1 MKVKLKKLNENTR
14 IPEEG
19 KPGDFCYDVWAVS
32 EEELAPNVWCYGL
45 GFKYEI
51 ERGPIALQNYDK
63 NKCVPGISIDLKN
76 SDIKIDIDFRP
87 RSSVWKTGMSL
98 SNSEGSL
105 DEFYRGEAKAVFYHL
120 MPNMPRYKVGDR
132 IGQIKLGFTVP
143 IEFSWNDEI
152 NENTERG
159 EGGYGS
165 TGKS

>member
-19 KPGDFCYDVWAVS
+19 KHGDFCYDVWAVS

-63 NKCVPGISIDLKN
+63 NKCAPGISIDLKN

-87 RSSVWKTGMSL
+87 RSSVWKTGMIL
-98 SNSEGSL
+98 SNSEGT
-105 DEFYRGEAKAVFYHL
+105 F
-120 MPNMPRYKVGDR
+120 N
-132 IGQIKLGFTVP
+132 
-143 IEFSWNDEI
+143 
-152 NENTERG
+152 
-159 EGGYGS
+159 
-165 TGKS
+165 

>member
-1 MKVKLKKLNENTR
+1 MKVKLKKLDENAR
-14 IPEEG
+14 MPEEG

-51 ERGPIALQNYDK
+51 KREVVELQKYNK
-63 NKCVPGISIDLKN
+63 NACKDGIYIDLSN
-76 SDIKIDIDFRP
+76 SGIKIDIDFRP

-98 SNSEGSL
+98 ANCEGTL

-120 MPNMPRYKVGDR
+120 MPNMPRYKVGDK

-143 IEFSWNDEI
+143 IEFSWADEI

-159 EGGYGS
+159 EYGFGS
-165 TGKS
+165 TGKN